1 MTWTNSPIL
10 QNNPVVATPP
20 RFYVTRSGIY
30 SITFSLGAN
39 PSSGDV
45 ELFISKNLGNNND
58 LNPTATNQLL
68 SSSRIFT
75 KESITWTGYVNAF
88 TDYLSVGAYTD
99 FEITLSPFTHL
110 TISLIDGAEGPTGP
124 FGPTG
129 PSPSTSTLQGSIT
142 LSSTSTPP
150 TLGTRTVEQVS
161 YTRIGDRYR
170 VRYRLGWAAGTAGS
184 GEYLIHLPAGL
195 IFNTG
200 ASYNPIYTGALWSPT
215 VSAMA
220 PYLIPISGGVIQSG
234 SWSTI
239 SYVIP
244 YSSSQFRLI
253 LTSSQDTSFGT
264 WSSTRFPVS
273 AEGTLQLEYEIW
285 Q

>member
-1 MTWTNSPIL
+1 VPVL
-10 QNNPVVATPP
+10 QNNPVIASPP

-30 SITFSLGAN
+30 SITFSLGAI

-58 LNPTATNQLL
+58 LNPSATNQLL

-75 KESITWTGYVNAF
+75 KESITWTGYVNAY

-99 FEITLSPFTHL
+99 FEITLSPYTHL
-110 TISLIDGAEGPTGP
+110 TFSLIDGAEGPTGP

-129 PSPSTSTLQGSIT
+129 PSPSTSNLQGTIT
-142 LSSTSTPP
+142 ISATTTAP
-150 TLGTRTVEQVS
+150 TFGARTIEQVS
-161 YTRIGDRYR
+161 YTPIGDRYR
-170 VRYRLGWAAGTAGS
+170 IRYRMGWEAGTAGS
-184 GEYLIHLPAGL
+184 GEYLIQLPSGL
-195 IFNTG
+195 TFNTG
-200 ASYNPIYTGALWSPT
+200 ASYNPIYTGVLWFPT

-220 PYLIPISGGVIQSG
+220 PYLIPISGGIVQSG

-239 SYVIP
+239 SYLIP
-244 YSSSQFRLI
+244 YSSTQFRLI
-253 LTSSQDTSFGT
+253 LNNNQNVSFDS

-273 AEGTLQLEYEIW
+273 NEGTLQLEYEIW